1 MTASIGAA
9 KARAAVAGVF
19 VAGFL
24 CGAAVLQTY
33 RSRLE
38 NRLLSSPH
46 PMAEVLLRNLDDELS
61 LSPAQEREAFAAIV
75 ATREEVMR
83 LIDPRKVEELFLGA
97 EARIAATLDPKQ
109 RVRFAQLVAARKR
122 IIAPKSK
129 APDERPTPA
138 PAP

>member
-1 MTASIGAA
+1 MTAPIGAA

-24 CGAAVLQTY
+24 CGAAVVQTY

-61 LSPAQEREAFAAIV
+61 LSPEQERVAFDAIV
-75 ATREEVMR
+75 ATREEAMR
-83 LIDPRKVEELFLGA
+83 LIDPRKVEALFLGA

-109 RVRFAQLVAARKR
+109 RARFARLVAARKK
-122 IIAPKSK
+122 IIAPRG
-129 APDERPTPA
+129 AALDQQPA
-138 PAP
+138 PSPGP

>member
-38 NRLLSSPH
+38 NRLLSSSH
-46 PMAEVLLRNLDDELS
+46 PMAEVLLRNLDDEVS
-61 LSPAQEREAFAAIV
+61 LSPEQERVAFAAIV
-75 ATREEVMR
+75 ATREEAMR
-83 LIDPRKVEELFLGA
+83 LIDPLKVEELFLGA
-97 EARIAATLDPKQ
+97 EARIAATLNPKQ

-122 IIAPKSK
+122 IVAPKGA
-129 APDERPTPA
+129 APNQRPTPV
-138 PAP
+138 PGP

>member
-61 LSPAQEREAFAAIV
+61 LSPEQERVAFAAIV
-75 ATREEVMR
+75 ATREEAMR
-83 LIDPRKVEELFLGA
+83 LIDPRKVEALFLRA
-97 EARIAATLDPKQ
+97 EARIAATLDRNQ
-109 RVRFAQLVAARKR
+109 QARFAELVAARKR
-122 IIAPKSK
+122 IVAPRSS
-129 APDERPTPA
+129 APGQRPP
-138 PAP
+138 PPPGS

>member
-1 MTASIGAA
+1 MTAPIGAA

-24 CGAAVLQTY
+24 CGAAVIQTY

-61 LSPAQEREAFAAIV
+61 LSPEQERVAFAAIV
-75 ATREEVMR
+75 ATREEAMR
-83 LIDPRKVEELFLGA
+83 LIDPRRVEALFLGA
-97 EARIAATLDPKQ
+97 EARIAATLDQKQ
-109 RVRFAQLVAARKR
+109 RARFAQLVAARKR
-122 IIAPKSK
+122 IVAPGGAVSDQRPS
-129 APDERPTPA
+129 APPGP
-138 PAP
+138 